1 MKNIRVFYRHFQKFF
16 ILISDLFYYKFCPER
31 FSIIKSRYG
40 SRYESWKKM
49 ILFILLIEQ
58 SNVKKMSYKS
68 VTFSNLNFHLIW
80 WQTFSRLYYV
90 SIDNIT
96 KHTLAPNNL
105 NCELFL
111 REKRFSGVPKIL
123 FNTNNFVISIRALLP
138 AQHTILWAPRWY
150 RYYIYTSM

>member
-1 MKNIRVFYRHFQKFF
+1 MVLDMRVGRRWY
-16 ILISDLFYYKFCPER
+16 
-31 FSIIKSRYG
+31 
-40 SRYESWKKM
+40 
-49 ILFILLIEQ
+49 FILLIEQ

-80 WQTFSRLYYV
+80 WQTFSRSRLYYDFF
-90 SIDNIT
+90 DNTT
-96 KHTLAPNNL
+96 KHILASNNL

-138 AQHTILWAPRWY
+138 AQHTILWASRWY
-150 RYYIYTSM
+150 RYYITFTGYPPKKWWSWFKAPIRPIYI